1 MLRFSGELVSFLDLV
16 DFESKQDLL
25 NKIKLVREDISP
37 LPYFEREVF
46 RKMLSVAVQGIY
58 YTSEAKLLK
67 FKNHLNKS
75 KNK

>member
-16 DFESKQDLL
+16 DFESKQELL
-25 NKIKLVREDISP
+25 NKVKQVREDIAP

-46 RKMLSVAVQGIY
+46 RKMLAVAVQGIY
-58 YTSEAKLLK
+58 YTSEARLLK
-67 FKNHLNKS
+67 FKNYLNKS

>member
-16 DFESKQDLL
+16 DFESKQELL
-25 NKIKLVREDISP
+25 KKVKQVREDIAP